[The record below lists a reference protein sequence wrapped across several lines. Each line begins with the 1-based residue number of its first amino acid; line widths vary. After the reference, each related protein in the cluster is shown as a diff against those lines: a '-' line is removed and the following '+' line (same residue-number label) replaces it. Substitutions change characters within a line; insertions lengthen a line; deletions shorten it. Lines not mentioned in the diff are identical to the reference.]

1 MFSFWGI
8 AFTYVVAIGV
18 LNAYNFMDGIN
29 GITGLYTL
37 VVMAF
42 LWLADRYVQH
52 FVDVDLIIYPIIAS
66 LVFLFFNFRKN
77 AKCFAGDV
85 GSIGIAFWIIFL
97 LLKLIMATGSVTW
110 ILFLA
115 VYGIDTVCTIVH
127 RLYLKQNI
135 FKAHR
140 MHFYQVLSNEYGIQ
154 HRIVSILYAGM
165 QAIVC
170 LTVILNFL
178 AGANSL
184 LSAIILLPLLLIY
197 SLKFR
202 LIRRKV

>member
-1 MFSFWGI
+1 FSFWGI

-97 LLKLIMATGSVTW
+97 LLKLILATGSVTW

-115 VYGIDTVCTIVH
+115 LYGIDTVCTIVH
-127 RLYLKQNI
+127 LLYLKQNI

-154 HRIVSILYAGM
+154 HRIVSILYAAM
-165 QAIVC
+165 QGIVC
-170 LTVILNFL
+170 SVIIL
-178 AGANSL
+178 GYRVGINSPM
-184 LSAIILLPLLLIY
+184 SAIILLPLLIIY
-197 SLKFR
+197 L
-202 LIRRKV
+202 